1 MRSGVMAQGAR
12 KLKASAAGSRN
23 RILFLSEPQ
32 AIRATMG
39 SSRSA
44 AKPTT

>member
-1 MRSGVMAQGAR
+1 MAQGASR
-12 KLKASAAGSRN
+12 LSASAAGSRN
-23 RILFLSEPQ
+23 SSLFFSEPS
-32 AIRATMG
+32 AIRPTMG